1 MHIFGLLYLNVS
13 KYLYKV
19 NFFQRE
25 ARDSAWYAEGAEE
38 TEDVEKEEVGENSEK
53 VGEYQEVVGEN
64 REDVGENSKEDAENS
79 EEVDQDTNTTHF
91 HLSLPLTFI
100 WLGVL
105 SSTDSVHNVVPQFK
119 TLGDSPDGAI
129 HDVRWASGRLST
141 LTQALSMR
149 EGQPVG
155 AEPHI
160 AIQFL
165 ELHVDHV
172 HSMTDPDY
180 PSFLLLK

>member
-1 MHIFGLLYLNVS
+1 MHILVLLYLNVS

-64 REDVGENSKEDAENS
+64 SKEDAENS

-100 WLGVL
+100 
-105 SSTDSVHNVVPQFK
+105 
-119 TLGDSPDGAI
+119 
-129 HDVRWASGRLST
+129 
-141 LTQALSMR
+141 
-149 EGQPVG
+149 
-155 AEPHI
+155 
-160 AIQFL
+160 
-165 ELHVDHV
+165 
-172 HSMTDPDY
+172 
-180 PSFLLLK
+180 